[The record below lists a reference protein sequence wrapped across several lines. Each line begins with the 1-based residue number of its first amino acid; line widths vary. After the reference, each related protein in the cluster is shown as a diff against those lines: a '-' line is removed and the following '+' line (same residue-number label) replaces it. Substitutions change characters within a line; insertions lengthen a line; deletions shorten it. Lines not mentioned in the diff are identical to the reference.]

1 MSEFRLRFSCI
12 LFIIFLASILFH
24 FNVPLFAVLIFKDR
38 KLEKNLCKAIYWSKW
53 FSGSFRSIINST
65 FSELI
70 PLIQLLDVNFIKR
83 PCKSNLIRVRI
94 ISSQHKRNQKRLPDE
109 KDAKQRPRPPR
120 CFVYGNHWHAW
131 HEWHGRLSIARLI
144 YTS

>member
-1 MSEFRLRFSCI
+1 MSEFRLRSPCI

-24 FNVPLFAVLIFKDR
+24 FNVHLFAVLILKDR
-38 KLEKNLCKAIYWSKW
+38 KLEKNLCKAIYWWKW

-94 ISSQHKRNQKRLPDE
+94 ISSKHKRNQKRLPDE
-109 KDAKQRPRPPR
+109 KDAKQRPPR
-120 CFVYGNHWHAW
+120 CFVYGIHWHAW